1 MFQNGYTYHTAL
13 DNLADYLN
21 GTFQASGDNMLAFL
35 TEIMNSPEELSHSL
49 EDAAEG
55 EPTKTTFFDILGLAF
70 FTYDRS
76 VAKILA
82 IVETVVFIVVA
93 CVALPFLVKKCVT
106 FAHFPSKC
114 SPHSLF
120 FLLVLRSY
128 GEYNKILHVLLFQVV
143 ALFLFLFSLLMSILV
158 TVALGAFMELVNPSF
173 WYSHIPMGLFFF
185 ASFFLMTLVSIFY
198 FILFYFCRGST
209 PKSLC
214 CFLSVPDANHGLQH
228 LEMANAEI

>member
-13 DNLADYLN
+13 DNLTDYLN

-120 FLLVLRSY
+120 SSSCS
-128 GEYNKILHVLLFQVV
+128 G
-143 ALFLFLFSLLMSILV
+143 
-158 TVALGAFMELVNPSF
+158 
-173 WYSHIPMGLFFF
+173 PMG
-185 ASFFLMTLVSIFY
+185 SITKF
-198 FILFYFCRGST
+198 ST
-209 PKSLC
+209 SCSSKLW
-214 CFLSVPDANHGLQH
+214 LSSSSSSPSSCPSW
-228 LEMANAEI
+228 